1 METENKDAKYLVFK
15 HLNHSPHGIQVLHNS
30 VNLPNVVSAQIS
42 SYPTL
47 FSLFVPLTT
56 REYFFIVCLP

>member
-15 HLNHSPHGIQVLHNS
+15 HLNHSPHGKQALHNS

-56 REYFFIVCLP
+56 